1 MFVGVVAV
9 RVTRTCVII
18 LIAFRNSVAG
28 RNLREL
34 AGQRSHII
42 LIVGIRV
49 IRTRRRILHS
59 GNNGVAVI
67 PVDFAVAAHGIY
79 GILFTVRP
87 SVAALHCGLITSN
100 VRAKVMVIRLAG
112 SAIPRSGSK
121 PAGSLISVIRP
132 ALSTT
137 EPIQLGIGAI
147 ATDRKHGRAVLWTEL
162 RTKTDDAPTKTT
174 RTIE

>member
-9 RVTRTCVII
+9 RVTITCVII
-18 LIAFRNSVAG
+18 LIAFLNSVAG

-49 IRTRRRILHS
+49 ILTRRRILHS
-59 GNNGVAVI
+59 GNTGVVVI

-79 GILFTVRP
+79 GILFAVRP
-87 SVAALHCGLITSN
+87 TVTALHCGLIARN
-100 VRAKVMVIRLAG
+100 VRAEVMIILLAV
-112 SAIPRSGSK
+112 SAISRSSSE
-121 PAGSLISVIRP
+121 PAGTRISVIGP
-132 ALSTT
+132 ALGST

-147 ATDRKHGRAVLWTEL
+147 TTNRKHR
-162 RTKTDDAPTKTT
+162 
-174 RTIE
+174 